1 MISSRLPLLLEGHD
15 LSGHDLSDSVPAC
28 VVVYSPTHDA
38 DLSDLSDAHLQ
49 IVQGFKPDFDAFTAR
64 GFDTRIVAEG
74 AFDLAIV
81 AVPRSKAE
89 ARALIADAAAR
100 ATRVIV
106 DGQKT
111 DGIDSLLKDVRKR
124 VEVAQVVSK
133 AHGKA
138 FAFSGGDFTDWAD
151 PGALHLV
158 DGFTTRLGVFSV
170 DRIDKAS
177 QALLAA
183 LPEKLPS
190 KIADLGAGWG
200 YLSRH
205 ILDHPGVKLLHVVEA
220 EAAALAC
227 ARENVTDP
235 RAEFHWQ
242 DATKF
247 TPPTKLD
254 AVIMNPPFHTSRAA
268 DPGLGQAF
276 IRAAAG
282 MLSPQGQLW
291 LVANRQLPYEATLA
305 EMFGTCQ
312 QIADTG
318 GFKVLHAAKPLRM
331 SGKTA

>member
-1 MISSRLPLLLEGHD
+1 M
-15 LSGHDLSDSVPAC
+15 A
-28 VVVYSPTHDA
+28 
-38 DLSDLSDAHLQ
+38 Q
-49 IVQGFKPDFDAFTAR
+49 R
-64 GFDTRIVAEG
+64 GGTG
-74 AFDLAIV
+74 
-81 AVPRSKAE
+81 
-89 ARALIADAAAR
+89 
-100 ATRVIV
+100 
-106 DGQKT
+106 
-111 DGIDSLLKDVRKR
+111 DVR
-124 VEVAQVVSK
+124 
-133 AHGKA
+133 
-138 FAFSGGDFTDWAD
+138 
-151 PGALHLV
+151 
-158 DGFTTRLGVFSV
+158 
-170 DRIDKAS
+170 S

-247 TPPTKLD
+247 IPPTKLD

>member
-15 LSGHDLSDSVPAC
+15 LSGHDLSDPVPAR
-28 VVVYSPTHDA
+28 VVVYSPTLDA

-64 GFDTRIVAEG
+64 GFDTRVVAEG

-100 ATRVIV
+100 APRVIV

-151 PGALHLV
+151 PGALHLI

-247 TPPTKLD
+247 IPPTKLD